1 MNRGWY
7 DDTERWVR
15 GTGLEI
21 LLIALGA
28 VLLAR
33 GIHWLATRS
42 SRRTEAQMRRLAEA
56 GVTPSTGTRHSGALV
71 QVVEWLAIGSVY
83 AVAIL
88 LMVTRAGVPLASL
101 VPTAAVLGVALG
113 FGAQRIVQD
122 LLAGFFIISERQF
135 GLGDTI
141 RIGDAGSTTGVAGA
155 VEAVTLRT
163 TTMRTVEGEVVV
175 IPNGEIR
182 QVTNLSREWSRSVID
197 VKLPINE
204 DLERVITA
212 LRAAAA
218 GMADDPA
225 WKRLLLDTPA
235 VLGVESLDLTV
246 AQVRISAR
254 TQPGQQFTVGR
265 ELRRRIAAAMR
276 ELDIVVPATIVAQ

>member
-33 GIHWLATRS
+33 GIHWLASRS

-212 LRAAAA
+212 LRAAA
-218 GMADDPA
+218 GSMADDPA
-225 WKRLLLDTPA
+225 WEQLLLDTPA
-235 VLGVESLDLTV
+235 VLGVESLDLTF

-276 ELDIVVPATIVAQ
+276 ELDIVVPTTIVAQ